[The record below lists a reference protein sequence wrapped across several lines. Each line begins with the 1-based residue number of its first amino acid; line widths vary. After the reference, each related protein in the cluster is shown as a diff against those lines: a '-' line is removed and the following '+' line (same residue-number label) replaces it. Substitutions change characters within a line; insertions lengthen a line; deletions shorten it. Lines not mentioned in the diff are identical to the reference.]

1 AGFERGGRRT
11 AARSLTRLVVL
22 LGVLDALA
30 VLRVVGREL
39 QRLEPAERDR
49 AREAR
54 DQRGRELGLEH
65 VHDERLHAR
74 LERAARRDAERVDRD
89 RAADEDEDRQAQEPA
104 AQQDLLGRD
113 LDVVRHVLERRERRL
128 GLGHRRRRRRAARRV
143 DAVLREDLA
152 LGRRRGGVVVV
163 HDFVHGD
170 RRRGRPRF
178 FLRLLGVGAEALAA
192 PGRED
197 WPSSGRREG
206 GGCRREEAKEGA
218 PRHRCAGRVAANEG
232 LESALP
238 LRSVKLCDSRWSAM
252 NQAFGVLDLRSASC
266 QRLDDLSQAPGLAS
280 LVSYSR

>member
-1 AGFERGGRRT
+1 MT
-11 AARSLTRLVVL
+11 ARSLTRLVVP

-54 DQRGRELGLEH
+54 EQRGRELGLEH
-65 VHDERLHAR
+65 VHDERLQAR

-128 GLGHRRRRRRAARRV
+128 GLGHRRLRRRAARRV
-143 DAVLREDLA
+143 DAELREDLA
-152 LGRRRGGVVVV
+152 LGRRGGGGVVVV

-178 FLRLLGVGAEALAA
+178 FLRLLGVGAKALAA
-192 PGRED
+192 SGRED
-197 WPSSGRREG
+197 WPSSGRRE

-218 PRHRCAGRVAANEG
+218 PRHRCGGRAAANEG
-232 LESALP
+232 LESALT
-238 LRSVKLCDSRWSAM
+238 LRSVKLCDAIWCAM
-252 NQAFGVLDLRSASC
+252 NQAFGVLDPRSAQSWSVV
-266 QRLDDLSQAPGLAS
+266 DLSCALLACR
-280 LVSYSR
+280 LAQVPTAEV